1 MAISGGKT
9 EDRRRG
15 RCVPR
20 LRFRSSF
27 KKYGRPPT
35 ERARGSFHDGSMI
48 LQKWLEELRGAL
60 SEQDVVEFARSKL
73 ERARAGV
80 LTPEIA
86 ASPLA
91 TGNDV
96 RELAARLAAV
106 PASASNDLLQQL
118 LIVFS
123 LATDRLSDLE
133 RRGMVVR
140 APRGV
145 TTAG

>member
-1 MAISGGKT
+1 
-9 EDRRRG
+9 
-15 RCVPR
+15 
-20 LRFRSSF
+20 
-27 KKYGRPPT
+27 
-35 ERARGSFHDGSMI
+35 MI
-48 LQKWLEELRGAL
+48 LQKWLDELRGAL

-86 ASPLA
+86 ACPLGSA
-91 TGNDV
+91 NDV

-106 PASASNDLLQQL
+106 PPSASNDLLQQL

-123 LATDRLSDLE
+123 LAADRLSDLE

-140 APRGV
+140 APRGA

>member
-1 MAISGGKT
+1 
-9 EDRRRG
+9 
-15 RCVPR
+15 
-20 LRFRSSF
+20 
-27 KKYGRPPT
+27 
-35 ERARGSFHDGSMI
+35 MI

-73 ERARAGV
+73 ERARAGT
-80 LTPEIA
+80 LSADIA
-86 ASPLA
+86 GAPLA

-118 LIVFS
+118 LIVLS
-123 LATDRLSDLE
+123 LAADRLSDLE

-140 APRGV
+140 VARRA

>member
-1 MAISGGKT
+1 
-9 EDRRRG
+9 
-15 RCVPR
+15 
-20 LRFRSSF
+20 
-27 KKYGRPPT
+27 
-35 ERARGSFHDGSMI
+35 MI

-60 SEQDVVEFARSKL
+60 SEQDVVDFARSKL
-73 ERARAGV
+73 ERARAGT
-80 LTPEIA
+80 LPPDIA
-86 ASPLA
+86 ECALA

-118 LIVFS
+118 LIVLS
-123 LATDRLSDLE
+123 LAADRLSDLE

-140 APRGV
+140 APRRV

>member
-1 MAISGGKT
+1 
-9 EDRRRG
+9 
-15 RCVPR
+15 
-20 LRFRSSF
+20 
-27 KKYGRPPT
+27 
-35 ERARGSFHDGSMI
+35 MI

-60 SEQDVVEFARSKL
+60 SEQDVVDFARSKL
-73 ERARAGV
+73 ERARSGALPADV
-80 LTPEIA
+80 T

-91 TGNDV
+91 TANDV
-96 RELAARLAAV
+96 RDIAARLAAV

-123 LATDRLSDLE
+123 LAADRLSDLE

-140 APRGV
+140 VPRGA